1 MKLSGNLAQVTF
13 PDTVLYDLVPW
24 TRDPQWNVW
33 SDLVLEVIIVWP
45 SSLSLNSPWPSL
57 SFYLEL
63 SSDLPFLRN
72 KWKITFFIYNPII
85 VTCHDS
91 FPIIIKVTKKKKVH
105 PFACQ
110 TRHSQNVGTSVI
122 FSRLIFW
129 MGSIKKDL
137 LFCHD

>member
-1 MKLSGNLAQVTF
+1 MYRVLSMKLSGNLAQVTF
-13 PDTVLYDLVPW
+13 PDTVVCDLVPQ

-85 VTCHDS
+85 DTCHDS
-91 FPIIIKVTKKKKVH
+91 FPIIIKVTKNYNFKHKY
-105 PFACQ
+105 
-110 TRHSQNVGTSVI
+110 
-122 FSRLIFW
+122 RLHTFIPLHVKLDIHK
-129 MGSIKKDL
+129 M
-137 LFCHD
+137 